1 MIIIKSFEEIYQNIK
16 NKFFELTGVDVA
28 PRSIID
34 MIMKAIADSM
44 ETIYKTIEK
53 NKRPYWFTKQTG
65 EELDDTGYFLD
76 CPRQEDESDEN
87 YLYRLSN
94 WIQRN
99 ASSNRQAIED
109 TGKVLLYSSAAS
121 YIPYTHGI
129 GTATIY
135 LIPLEYTDTGKDIAL
150 REAEQKF
157 GKVISPS
164 SIVYYEIAEPS
175 LIKLV
180 VYLDIKKDYDIEAIK
195 YQIRQS
201 VESYVNGIAPGEKL
215 RLGEINK
222 LGLSVDG
229 VEYFNVVQMYNNE
242 EEITNFELLQTLVAK
257 FLLDEIIYW
266 NVEG

>member
-44 ETIYKTIEK
+44 ETIYKTIEN
-53 NKRPYWFTKQTG
+53 NKKPYLFTKQQG
-65 EELDDTGYFLD
+65 EELDDTGYFLN

-94 WIQRN
+94 WVQRN

-109 TGKVLLYSSAAS
+109 TGKILLYSSAAN

-135 LIPLEYTDTGKDIAL
+135 LIPSDYSESGRAMAL
-150 REAEQKF
+150 REAQQKI
-157 GKVISPS
+157 GKVTSPS
-164 SIVYYEIAEPS
+164 SIIYFEIAEPS

-180 VYLDIKKDYDIEAIK
+180 VYLDIKEDYDIETIK
-195 YQIRQS
+195 MQLKKSIEDYI
-201 VESYVNGIAPGEKL
+201 NNIAPGKML
-215 RLGEINK
+215 QLGEINK
-222 LGLSVDG
+222 LGLNVNG
-229 VEYFNVVQMYNNE
+229 VEYFNVVQMYNNDE
-242 EEITNFELLQTLVAK
+242 EVTDFEILQTLVAK

>member
-1 MIIIKSFEEIYQNIK
+1 MIIIKSFEEIYENIK
-16 NKFFELTGVDVA
+16 NKFFDLTGVDVA

-34 MIMKAIADSM
+34 MIMKAVADSISA
-44 ETIYKTIEK
+44 IYQTIEN
-53 NKRPYWFTKQTG
+53 NKKPYLFTQQKG

-76 CPRQEDESDEN
+76 CPREEDETDEN

-109 TGKVLLYSSAAS
+109 TGKVLLYSSAAN

-135 LIPLEYTDTGKDIAL
+135 LIPLEYTESGKKMAL
-150 REAEQKF
+150 REAQEKF
-157 GKVISPS
+157 SKVISPT
-164 SIVYYEIAEPS
+164 SIVYFEIAEPS

-180 VYLDIKKDYDIEAIK
+180 AYLDIKEDYDVEGIKSQIKKAIEDYI
-195 YQIRQS
+195 
-201 VESYVNGIAPGEKL
+201 NNIAPGDNL
-215 RLGEINK
+215 QLGEVNK
-222 LGLSVDG
+222 LGLNIIG
-229 VEYFNVVQMYNNE
+229 VEYFNIVQMYNNDE
-242 EEITNFELLQTLVAK
+242 EVTDFEILQTLVAK